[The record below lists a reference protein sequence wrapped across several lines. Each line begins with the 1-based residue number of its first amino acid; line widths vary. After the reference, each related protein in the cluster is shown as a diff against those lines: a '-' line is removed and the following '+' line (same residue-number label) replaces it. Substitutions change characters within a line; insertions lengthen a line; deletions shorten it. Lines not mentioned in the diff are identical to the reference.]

1 MGSLN
6 SKHPAFEAFKLDLE
20 RDLSSALEGFKL
32 NKKPYGVNVLYH
44 YTDLNGLKGIIENQS
59 FLSSNSAYLNDK
71 EEFYYGV
78 KLFKTAISSYQY
90 SNSDEKSII
99 EEISKELN
107 NKFESYHFVTC
118 FSLEG
123 DLLSQWRA
131 YANDGKGIAIGFNLK
146 KLIEAFEPKA
156 SGLLIEYDLEA
167 QNQAVKIIVEKT
179 IQFYSNTDRLKIL
192 KSFSSENL
200 NTIIANEANEVF
212 NKYIGQFKHNS
223 FKEEREYRFDLSID
237 NDINKDRELSYRV
250 GRNNL
255 LVPYLYLKT
264 NYQEEIELRKK
275 GNPNES
281 LEAIRKKVK
290 QKIKELPISELVI
303 GPSLDYHLNKKSI
316 IGFLRKN
323 GYANN
328 IEIKQSK
335 VPYRI

>member
-6 SKHPAFEAFKLDLE
+6 IKNPAFEAYKMDLE
-20 RDLSSALEGFKL
+20 KDLSSALKSFKL
-32 NKKPYGVNVLYH
+32 NKKPHGVNVLYH

-78 KLFKTAISSYQY
+78 NLFKTAISSYQPQTP
-90 SNSDEKSII
+90 DEENII

-107 NKFESYHFVTC
+107 NKSESYHFVTC
-118 FSLEG
+118 FSIEG
-123 DLLSQWRA
+123 DSLSQWRA

-156 SGLLIEYDLEA
+156 SGLLIEYNLEV
-167 QNQAVKIIVEKT
+167 QNQAAQIIVERT
-179 IQFYSNTDRLKIL
+179 IQFYSSRLEIFR
-192 KSFSSENL
+192 SFTPENL
-200 NTIIANEANEVF
+200 NAIIADEANEVF

-223 FKEEREYRFDLSID
+223 FIEEREYRFDLSID
-237 NDINKDRELSYRV
+237 KDINVNREISYRV

-255 LVPYLYLKT
+255 LVPFLYLKT
-264 NYQEEIELRKK
+264 NYQEEVDSRKE
-275 GNPNES
+275 NVDTQSTED
-281 LEAIRKKVK
+281 IQKKFK
-290 QKIKELPISELVI
+290 QKARQLPISELVI

-316 IGFLRKN
+316 AGFLKKN
-323 GYANN
+323 GYCED
-328 IEIKQSK
+328 IEIKESI